1 MKNMTTLFVIFLY
14 FLCPI
19 LCVADTWEDIYGQD
33 TETDKWDTI
42 EIDAS
47 SDLPDA
53 RYGHSMVTCNNKI
66 YIACGIN
73 YDRLFSDIGRENRLF
88 SDIGRDNYLL
98 SDIWRID
105 VKDSTATFTQ
115 IYKLGENDEF
125 LGTAE
130 HGTFVLNNKLYVL
143 YGLMFKKDE
152 PIHANAIPI
161 DAIYS
166 YDLTSDRQGWIQ
178 EYVYDENDP
187 EGCIPRYKFATA
199 AISDKIYV
207 FGGYEFDEG
216 KIIDGDQ
223 RFGYFSY
230 TGGEWRFHKLPYTDG
245 PSKRVGHTMVSVGNT
260 LYLFGGLTHTDGLE
274 DYEDYNDLWKY
285 DESKNAWEK
294 IETEEGPSARCFHN
308 MIAID
313 NMIFIVCGLNKS
325 GRSIREKDVDDMWM
339 FDTSGALYKIYPT
352 PLGSNIFS
360 GIARDVIMDGK
371 IKKNRIYQWGGYS
384 SKGLNSNRNLT
395 RYTIKAYTAPT
406 DEETGKSGC
415 GCLGIEFVI
424 MALLSS
430 IILKKRN
437 K

>member
-33 TETDKWDTI
+33 TATDKWDTI

-73 YDRLFSDIGRENRLF
+73 YDRLFSDIGRENRLL

-130 HGTFVLNNKLYVL
+130 HSTFVLNNKLYVL

-230 TGGEWRFHKLPYTDG
+230 TGGEWSFHKLPYTDG

-313 NMIFIVCGLNKS
+313 NMIYVLGGVNKTPQRIRDSDVFEMWGYDAIKSRWVRLLNHPAAFAYGGTAWS
-325 GRSIREKDVDDMWM
+325 YTYETQEKH
-339 FDTSGALYKIYPT
+339 
-352 PLGSNIFS
+352 
-360 GIARDVIMDGK
+360 
-371 IKKNRIYQWGGYS
+371 IYQWGGYS